1 MPLAITLFRLFLIV
15 PTLFALE
22 LEKRLLA
29 GFFVLLAGVS
39 DWLDG
44 DLARKKG
51 KVSQVGALLDP
62 LVDKVFV
69 LSVLSFFLYKQEVSL
84 VIFLLLLFRELS
96 ISFLRSIA
104 VEKGYLMSASY
115 IGKAKAFFEFLA
127 LFALTLKLGVAKL
140 LLWFSVFLA
149 YLSMYD
155 YVVKYFK
162 YQDRR

>member
-127 LFALTLKLGVAKL
+127 LFALALKLGVAKL